1 MTLDPSTSHRHTPG
15 MIEKAM
21 QELNFIVKADK
32 PAKAQA
38 LELVRKLQTPE
49 SPLKVQRVR
58 MRIRI
63 TMPSKDAK
71 RVKDKVL
78 ANVDETEEEDMGAEW
93 EVIAKIDPSAFRV
106 LVDLVNDE
114 TKGKGRVESMG

>member
-1 MTLDPSTSHRHTPG
+1 